1 MNYLAHLYLS
11 YHDVGLLA
19 GNFIADSVKGNP
31 AGRYPEKIVEG
42 IIMHRLIDDF
52 TDKHAATKEAVEIFR
67 PRVGRYA
74 PVLLD
79 IVYDHLLADNWT
91 DIADIAMPD
100 FTESVH
106 IKLGL
111 NYTLYPE
118 RMQQFYNNMVKYNF
132 LPDYGTLEGVEQTL
146 IRLQMRAKT
155 DVDFVAAIAT
165 MENEKGRLRDLFLY
179 FFDQMQAELA
189 SKGYARL

>member
-1 MNYLAHLYLS
+1 MLIYLFTNVNFNNLTGQYKI
-11 YHDVGLLA
+11 YETWGIQVGEYGAQANRSWFEIATNEALL
-19 GNFIADSVKGNP
+19 NGNP
-31 AGRYPEKIVEG
+31 STIQ
-42 IIMHRLIDDF
+42 IIEPGQ
-52 TDKHAATKEAVEIFR
+52 TSEANQT
-67 PRVGRYA
+67 
-74 PVLLD
+74 VLLD

-91 DIADIAMPD
+91 DISDIAMPD

-106 IKLGL
+106 TKLGL